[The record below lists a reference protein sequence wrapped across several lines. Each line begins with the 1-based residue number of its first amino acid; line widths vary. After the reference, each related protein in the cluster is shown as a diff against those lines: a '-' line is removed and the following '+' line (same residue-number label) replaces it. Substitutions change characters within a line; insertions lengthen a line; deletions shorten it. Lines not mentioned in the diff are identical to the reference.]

1 MYAFTNQREETVT
14 WCDSQWAQIGFDIA
28 RPCQVNGTG
37 GECNGRGFKVEVISN
52 DGSTN
57 TPIPYSSNIPTTS
70 PVSTASAN
78 ATTSTTTTQV
88 TTVDLAVYT
97 DLFPPSDPTPT
108 NPNLSDDA
116 TMGSSKMLP
125 WLVGAIGGFAFVLI
139 CIVLCYY
146 MIWRRSQRQNM
157 MRLASEDGHTK
168 PAVSGSYRMQPPK
181 VKQQQQHQFTLAS
194 TSSEISSKGK
204 VAAIPSS
211 QYLSPV
217 PHGESGRKNN
227 IQSTTENENENNDN
241 TPTGSRPQTGSRV
254 PTSLSTY
261 TLDPDPFR
269 ALKRVISGRRNN
281 AKSPAPAV
289 V

>member
-1 MYAFTNQREETVT
+1 
-14 WCDSQWAQIGFDIA
+14 
-28 RPCQVNGTG
+28 
-37 GECNGRGFKVEVISN
+37 
-52 DGSTN
+52 
-57 TPIPYSSNIPTTS
+57 
-70 PVSTASAN
+70 
-78 ATTSTTTTQV
+78 
-88 TTVDLAVYT
+88 
-97 DLFPPSDPTPT
+97 
-108 NPNLSDDA
+108 
-116 TMGSSKMLP
+116 
-125 WLVGAIGGFAFVLI
+125 
-139 CIVLCYY
+139 
-146 MIWRRSQRQNM
+146 M

-181 VKQQQQHQFTLAS
+181 VKQQQQQQQQHQFTLAS

-204 VAAIPSS
+204 VGATPSS
-211 QYLSPV
+211 QYLSSIPNS
-217 PHGESGRKNN
+217 EIGRKNN
-227 IQSTTENENENNDN
+227 IQSPTENENENNDN

>member
-1 MYAFTNQREETVT
+1 
-14 WCDSQWAQIGFDIA
+14 
-28 RPCQVNGTG
+28 
-37 GECNGRGFKVEVISN
+37 
-52 DGSTN
+52 
-57 TPIPYSSNIPTTS
+57 
-70 PVSTASAN
+70 
-78 ATTSTTTTQV
+78 
-88 TTVDLAVYT
+88 
-97 DLFPPSDPTPT
+97 
-108 NPNLSDDA
+108 
-116 TMGSSKMLP
+116 
-125 WLVGAIGGFAFVLI
+125 
-139 CIVLCYY
+139 
-146 MIWRRSQRQNM
+146 M

-181 VKQQQQHQFTLAS
+181 VKQQQQQQQQQQQFTLAS

-217 PHGESGRKNN
+217 PNGESGRKNN
-227 IQSTTENENENNDN
+227 IQSPNENENNDN

-269 ALKRVISGRRNN
+269 ALKRVISSRRNN